1 MITQQQ
7 RVHNF
12 YAGPATMPLEAL
24 ERAQRELLDFEGT
37 GMSVMEISHR
47 SKEYLALHEEAK
59 SLVRELMQLP
69 SNYHVLFLQG
79 GASLQ
84 FSMVPMN
91 LLGGDRTADYLVT
104 GDWAKKALKE
114 AKLFGKTHV
123 AYTAEATNFD
133 RVPQADDEL
142 TLTPGATYVH
152 LTSNNTIHGT
162 QLHRFPDTQGVPLVA
177 DMSSDI
183 MWRPF
188 DVTPFGLI
196 YAGAQKNLG
205 PSGVVLVIIRDDVLE
220 RCNEGLATMLGYRT
234 HVQNDSL
241 YNTPPTFGVY
251 MLRNVLSWLKGQGGL
266 AEIERRNLAKAKL
279 LYDAIDAHPDLYQGH
294 ARPDSR
300 STMNVT
306 WRLAN
311 EELEK
316 AFLKGAEERDLVGLK
331 GHRSVGGCRASIYNA
346 VALDS
351 VRLLAEYMDSFAGQ
365 QTK

>member
-24 ERAQRELLDFEGT
+24 TRAQAELLDFEGT

-59 SLVRELMQLP
+59 ALVRELMRLP

-84 FSMVPMN
+84 FGMVPMN
-91 LLGGDRTADYLVT
+91 LLGGDRSADYLVT

-123 AYTAEATNFD
+123 AYSSEGSHFD
-133 RVPQADDEL
+133 RVPQADGEL
-142 TLTPGATYVH
+142 SLTPGATYVH
-152 LTSNNTIHGT
+152 LTSNNTIFGT
-162 QLHRFPDTQGVPLVA
+162 QFHRFPDTRGVPLVA

-205 PSGVVLVIIRDDVLE
+205 PSGVVLVIIRDDLLAQ
-220 RCNEGLATMLGYRT
+220 CNEGLTTMLSYPT
-234 HVQNDSL
+234 HVKNDSL

-251 MLRNVLSWLKGQGGL
+251 MLRNVLAWLKGIGGL
-266 AEIERRNLAKAKL
+266 EEAERRNQAKAKL
-279 LYDAIDAHPDLYQGH
+279 LYDVIDAHPGLYQGH
-294 ARPDSR
+294 AQPDSR

-306 WRLAN
+306 WRLSS
-311 EELEK
+311 EDLEK

-346 VALDS
+346 MSLES
-351 VRLLAEYMDSFAGQ
+351 VQLLADYMVDFARQ
-365 QTK
+365 NA

>member
-1 MITQQQ
+1 MITQQK

-59 SLVRELMQLP
+59 ALVRELMQLP
-69 SNYHVLFLQG
+69 SDYHVLFLQG

-84 FSMVPMN
+84 FGMVPMN
-91 LLGGDRTADYLVT
+91 LLGGDRVADYVVT

-114 AKLFGKTHV
+114 AKRFGKTNV
-123 AYTAEATNFD
+123 AYSSEATNFD
-133 RVPQADDEL
+133 RVPQSDDEL
-142 TLTPGATYVH
+142 TLTPGAAYVH
-152 LTSNNTIHGT
+152 LTSNNTIFGT
-162 QLHRFPDTQGVPLVA
+162 QFHRVPDTRGVPIVA
-177 DMSSDI
+177 DMSSDV

-188 DVTPFGLI
+188 DVRPFGLL

-205 PSGVVLVIIRDDVLE
+205 PSGVTLVVIRDDLLAK
-220 RCNEGLATMLGYRT
+220 CNEGLTTMLSYPT

-251 MLRNVLSWLKGQGGL
+251 MLRNVLAWLKAQGGL
-266 AEIERRNLAKAKL
+266 AEAERRNHEKARL
-279 LYDAIDAHPDLYQGH
+279 LYAAIDRHPGLYQGH
-294 ARPDSR
+294 ARLDSR

-306 WRLAN
+306 WRLSS

-346 VALDS
+346 MPVKS
-351 VRLLAEYMDSFAGQ
+351 VRLLADYMDHFAQGNQ
-365 QTK
+365 

>member
-1 MITQQQ
+1 MFTQQK

-24 ERAQRELLDFEGT
+24 ERARAELLDFEGT

-59 SLVRELMQLP
+59 ALVRELLQLP
-69 SNYHVLFLQG
+69 GNYHVLFLQG

-84 FSMVPMN
+84 FGMVPMN

-114 AKLFGKTHV
+114 ARLFGNTHV
-123 AYTAEATNFD
+123 SYTSEATNFD
-133 RVPQADDEL
+133 RVPQADSEL
-142 TLTPGATYVH
+142 ALTSGATYVH
-152 LTSNNTIHGT
+152 LTSNNTIFGT
-162 QLHRFPDTQGVPLVA
+162 QFHRFPKTGGVPIVA
-177 DMSSDI
+177 DMSSDL

-188 DVTPFGLI
+188 DVAPFGLI

-205 PSGVVLVIIRDDVLE
+205 PSGVTLVLVRDDLLE
-220 RCNEGLATMLGYRT
+220 RCNPGLTAMLCYPT

-251 MLRNVLSWLKGQGGL
+251 MLRNVLAWIKGQGGL
-266 AEIERRNLAKAKL
+266 SEFERRNLAKAKL
-279 LYDAIDAHPDLYQGH
+279 LYDVIDAHPDLYQGH
-294 ARPDSR
+294 ARPESR

-306 WRLAN
+306 WRLATK
-311 EELEK
+311 EQEKLFLE
-316 AFLKGAEERDLVGLK
+316 GAEARDLVGLK

-346 VALDS
+346 MSLES
-351 VRLLAEYMDSFAGQ
+351 VRVLADYMDHFAGQ
-365 QTK
+365 QAR

>member
-1 MITQQQ
+1 MITQQK

-47 SKEYLALHEEAK
+47 SREYLALHEEAK
-59 SLVRELMQLP
+59 ALVRDLMQLP
-69 SNYHVLFLQG
+69 SNYQVLFLQG

-84 FSMVPMN
+84 FGMVPMN

-114 AKLFGKTHV
+114 AKRFGKTNV
-123 AYTAEATNFD
+123 AYSSEDTTFD
-133 RVPQADDEL
+133 RVPQADTEL
-142 TLTPGATYVH
+142 VLTPGASYVH
-152 LTSNNTIHGT
+152 LTSNNTIFGT
-162 QLHRFPDTQGVPLVA
+162 QFHRFPDTKGVPIVA
-177 DMSSDI
+177 DMSSDL

-188 DVTPFGLI
+188 DVTPFGLV

-205 PSGVVLVIIRDDVLE
+205 PSGVVLVIIRDDVLA
-220 RCNEGLATMLGYRT
+220 RCNEDLSTMLAYQT
-234 HVQNDSL
+234 HAKNDSL

-251 MLRNVLSWLKGQGGL
+251 MLRNVLAWLKGQGGL
-266 AEIERRNLAKAKL
+266 EAIERRNREKARL
-279 LYDAIDAHPDLYQGH
+279 LYDVIDAYPELYSGH

-306 WRLAN
+306 WRLAS

-316 AFLKGAEERDLVGLK
+316 AFLAGAEERELVGLK

-346 VALDS
+346 MPVES
-351 VRLLAEYMDSFAGQ
+351 VRLLADYMDAFAKEQ
-365 QTK
+365 SR